1 MQLTI
6 LQILMILFSLFAL
19 SRAVL
24 RRKDKAISILEFLFW
39 IVVWLGVIFTAV
51 FPQVMMGIAHSMGL
65 ISGTGMVVYVSII
78 ALLYLVFKLYVKP
91 ESGLCHASLILKRK
105 ELVSN
110 TSISIDYRVNC
121 NRNFK

>member
-78 ALLYLVFKLYVKP
+78 ALLYLVFKLYVKLD
-91 ESGLCHASLILKRK
+91 ETQNKITMIMR
-105 ELVSN
+105 E
-110 TSISIDYRVNC
+110 ISIRDS
-121 NRNFK
+121 KKKK